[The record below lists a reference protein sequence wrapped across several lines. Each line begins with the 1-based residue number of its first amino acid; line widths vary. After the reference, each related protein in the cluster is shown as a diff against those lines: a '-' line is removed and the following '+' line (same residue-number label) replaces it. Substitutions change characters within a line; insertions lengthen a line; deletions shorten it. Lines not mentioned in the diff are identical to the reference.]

1 MEEPRKLLLKRS
13 VFIASAISA
22 LRALPRRYPT
32 CQRVMY
38 FKSVPS
44 EGGVKSRY
52 KI

>member
-22 LRALPRRYPT
+22 LRASPSSA